1 MNLTIKDWSLTLLF
15 KQDQGDQIGNH
26 TIKSRWV
33 WTSVYGSK
41 QLGLYPR
48 EYQFNTPDIFMVK
61 IGEGVDESE
70 TKQGLDETGTPYHSF
85 ESLGVENDN
94 LDSEDSL
101 AAADESKFE
110 GDEVTINDNSG
121 KSEFDSIG
129 GQGQVNDDRLQ
140 DRHQ

>member
-1 MNLTIKDWSLTLLF
+1 
-15 KQDQGDQIGNH
+15 
-26 TIKSRWV
+26 
-33 WTSVYGSK
+33 
-41 QLGLYPR
+41 
-48 EYQFNTPDIFMVK
+48 MVK
-61 IGEGVDESE
+61 IGEGVNESE
-70 TKQGLDETGTPYHSF
+70 TKQGLDEIGTPYHSF

-110 GDEVTINDNSG
+110 GDEGTINDNSG

-140 DRHQ
+140 DRYQ